1 MSVPDRTDAP
11 DTTPDAEP
19 APATGPSLVFDEQA
33 RTHSLLED
41 VLGLLTGTFVVAL
54 GLSLLRAAGA
64 VTGGTAGLAL
74 LVDYA
79 SEWPFWLIYALINL
93 PFAALAIWK
102 KGWSFTIRT
111 ALSIGLVSAF
121 SAVNPMMIP
130 LGVVDPIYAT
140 LAGNLLCGV
149 GMLILFRHRSSLG
162 GVTIIALILQE
173 RTGFRAGWTT
183 MAFDVLIVVTALLV
197 VPWQSVLIS
206 AAGAVLLNLVLALN
220 HRPGRYIGR

>member
-1 MSVPDRTDAP
+1 M
-11 DTTPDAEP
+11 TTPDDADTELDSAHP
-19 APATGPSLVFDEQA
+19 KTASLVFDEQSQA
-33 RTHSLLED
+33 HSVIED
-41 VLGLLTGTFVVAL
+41 VLGLLSGTFAVAL

-79 SEWPFWLIYALINL
+79 SPWPFWLIYALINL

-111 ALSIGLVSAF
+111 ALSIGLVSTF
-121 SAVNPMMIP
+121 SALNPQLLP
-130 LGVVDPIYAT
+130 VGEVQPIYAT
-140 LAGNLLCGV
+140 LAGNLLCGI

-162 GVTIIALILQE
+162 GVTIIALVVQD
-173 RTGFRAGWTT
+173 RTGFRAGWT
-183 MAFDVLIVVTALLV
+183 MMIFDVLIVTAALLV

-206 AAGAVLLNLVLALN
+206 AAGVVLLNLVLALN
-220 HRPGRYIGR
+220 HRPGRYIGH